1 MDWQAIVRR
10 AVEIGSQNGF
20 MTFDQINELI
30 PPSAHRLVE
39 PELIEALL
47 EALNAHGINVT
58 DT

>member
-1 MDWQAIVRR
+1 
-10 AVEIGSQNGF
+10 

-58 DT
+58 DR